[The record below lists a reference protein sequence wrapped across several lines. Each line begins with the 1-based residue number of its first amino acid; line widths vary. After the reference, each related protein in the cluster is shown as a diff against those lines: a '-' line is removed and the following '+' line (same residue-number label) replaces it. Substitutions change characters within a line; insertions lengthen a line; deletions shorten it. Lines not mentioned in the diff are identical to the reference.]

1 MSAHD
6 LLSHSTEGSHDLE
19 SVRRCAHGPHVTHMA
34 CSLLTLLPTC
44 GYVSIALRQLLVL
57 TWHCRASPGLSGR
70 DVTMRYCM
78 SGHPRESWLI
88 WLLLYLHI
96 QLSVWLTRVQMWG

>member
-19 SVRRCAHGPHVTHMA
+19 SVRECARGLHVTHVA
-34 CSLLTLLPTC
+34 RLLLTLPPTC
-44 GYVSIALRQLLVL
+44 GHVPMALRQSLVL

-70 DVTMRYCM
+70 DVTMRYHM
-78 SGHPRESWLI
+78 SGLPRESQLI

-96 QLSVWLTRVQMWG
+96 RLSVWLTRVQMWD